1 MAGTHLV
8 LRAIPYLHTI
18 LTTSMRVSNAK
29 ARRELGWAPAVSTY
43 REGIPLVA

>member
-1 MAGTHLV
+1 M

-18 LTTSMRVSNAK
+18 MTTSMRVSNAK

-43 REGIPLVA
+43 RDWVPLVVKASR